1 MLPFLQSGFKIYYN
15 PPKNTTQAACVT
27 EHVFSHLTS
36 APAYFHPYVRVLHKL
51 VHVDAL
57 RVEDGLLLAALG
69 GSFAE
74 QTARQSSGFQD
85 DGILGQCCHH

>member
-1 MLPFLQSGFKIYYN
+1 MLPFLQSGFKIYYS

-27 EHVFSHLTS
+27 ERVFSSCL
-36 APAYFHPYVRVLHKL
+36 FPYVRVLHKL

-69 GSFAE
+69 CRFAE